1 MAVTQAARLSPED
14 WSKYW
19 RQPAIT
25 TFSQQFPGNYDG
37 EIAAFWSQQFADLA
51 DGSTVIDLATGNGAV
66 ALLAVREAAKL
77 GRAWTVRGVDYAD
90 IRPTTDLSD
99 LPDVQRDLG
108 VIEFIGKTN
117 IEATGLTDTNADLI
131 VSQYGFE
138 YSDVERAAHE
148 AYRLLKP
155 GGRIALIVHH
165 AQSGVML
172 ESAEGLSQM
181 QFMMHK
187 EQLDQRVEA
196 VIRAA
201 DQASDAGDKRWVV
214 ARKKLNSTLRRLQAR
229 AAKAAEPRG
238 FINSVAPSFVH
249 AIEGLAAKN
258 AQMRLQHV
266 ARMRDE
272 VRAYQERMADLRS
285 AALDQAG
292 CDALCEAL
300 KQAGFEQLERGMLHY
315 GAQQILMGWTV
326 TAVRLRRHA

>member
-1 MAVTQAARLSPED
+1 MAATKAARLSPDD

-25 TFSQQFPGNYDG
+25 TFSQQFPGNYDR
-37 EIAAFWSQQFADLA
+37 EIETFWSQQFADLP

-66 ALLAVREAAKL
+66 ALLAVREATK
-77 GRAWTVRGVDYAD
+77 RMYTWTVRGIDYAD
-90 IRPTTDLSD
+90 IRPLTDLSD
-99 LPDVQRDLG
+99 VPDVQRDLG
-108 VIEFIGKTN
+108 AIEFIGKTN
-117 IEATGLTDTNADLI
+117 IEATGLADADADVI

-138 YSDVERAAHE
+138 YADVERAAVE

-155 GGRIALIVHH
+155 GGRIALIIHH
-165 AQSGVML
+165 AQSGVLL

-201 DQASDAGDKRWVV
+201 DQAKDASDKRLVV

-229 AAKAAEPRG
+229 AAKASEPRG
-238 FINSVAPSFVH
+238 FINSVAPNFVY
-249 AIEGLAAKN
+249 AIEGLAASN
-258 AQMRLQHV
+258 AQTRLQHV

-285 AALDQAG
+285 AALDKASFAGLCQA
-292 CDALCEAL
+292 L
-300 KQAGFEQLERGMLHY
+300 QRAGFEQLDQSQLHY
-315 GAQQILMGWTV
+315 GAKQILMGWTV
-326 TAVRLRRHA
+326 TATRP